1 MVFKIVFLL
10 VIINLFSKIESTK
23 PKIEFL
29 AVVFRHGDRAPDN
42 GREQYPNDPYKNY
55 EYFPEGHGGLTNL
68 GKKREYDLGSH
79 LRSLYNDFLG
89 EDYTPKKLAAR
100 STEYDRAKMSLQ
112 LVLSSLYPPKGT
124 QVWNK
129 YLNWQP
135 IPYTYEPGDN
145 DILMIPEECPQFLE
159 ELKRIKELPEVKKE
173 VNKMRPFMQK
183 LSLLSGK
190 IINTTTDFYDMYH
203 NLMAE
208 YIMGLELPKWTQGI
222 FPRGLLW
229 DGIILDYKITHYNE
243 KLRRLNGGMFIR
255 HFTDIMSKIVNN
267 GTDKGPKIN
276 LFSGHETN
284 VASLLNT
291 LGIFEPHVP
300 AYSSGVIVELL
311 RNETDYYVG
320 LRYYLGIP
328 SKSVEKQLPGCS
340 IPCPF
345 KDFMRIMNNLIPSDK
360 EMICPKGE
368 SLYRVATINTE
379 GLE

>member
-1 MVFKIVFLL
+1 
-10 VIINLFSKIESTK
+10 
-23 PKIEFL
+23 
-29 AVVFRHGDRAPDN
+29 
-42 GREQYPNDPYKNY
+42 
-55 EYFPEGHGGLTNL
+55 
-68 GKKREYDLGSH
+68 
-79 LRSLYNDFLG
+79 
-89 EDYTPKKLAAR
+89 
-100 STEYDRAKMSLQ
+100 
-112 LVLSSLYPPKGT
+112 
-124 QVWNK
+124 
-129 YLNWQP
+129 
-135 IPYTYEPGDN
+135 
-145 DILMIPEECPQFLE
+145 
-159 ELKRIKELPEVKKE
+159 
-173 VNKMRPFMQK
+173 
-183 LSLLSGK
+183 
-190 IINTTTDFYDMYH
+190 
-203 NLMAE
+203 
-208 YIMGLELPKWTQGI
+208 
-222 FPRGLLW
+222 
-229 DGIILDYKITHYNE
+229 
-243 KLRRLNGGMFIR
+243 MFIR